1 MIKLKQF
8 TDVGTAASLDVGT
21 GANQVV
27 QLDSNAKIPAVD
39 GSLITGL
46 SGGGGGGG
54 GTAVRT
60 IVSADISTA
69 AYQIGTSLDN
79 GSVIVVNN
87 TSNVGRDIYLP
98 TASSYSAGF
107 YLFIARTGGTNYP
120 GYLKPHPS
128 SSDTINRATPS
139 FTLGI
144 EDCQVVVSDGSSKWI
159 TISQGQI

>member
-8 TDVGTAASLDVGT
+8 TDAGTAASLDVGT
-21 GANQVV
+21 GANQVL

-54 GTAVRT
+54 TAVRT

-69 AYQIGTSLDN
+69 NYQIGTSLNN

-87 TSNVGRDIYLP
+87 TSNVARDIYLP

-107 YLFIARTGGTNYP
+107 YLFVARSGGTNYP

-128 SSDTINRATPS
+128 SSDTINRTSPT